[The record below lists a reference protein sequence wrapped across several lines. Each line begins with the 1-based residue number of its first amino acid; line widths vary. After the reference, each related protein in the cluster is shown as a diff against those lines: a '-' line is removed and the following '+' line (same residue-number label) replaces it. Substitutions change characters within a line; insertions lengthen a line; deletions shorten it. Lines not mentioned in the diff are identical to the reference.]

1 MILNGLDVYS
11 LANILRIARRF
22 GGISGGLIHA
32 SDVLCGETCEG
43 RALVGYLM
51 AGLKW

>member
-1 MILNGLDVYS
+1 MILNCLDVYS

-22 GGISGGLIHA
+22 DGILGGLVHA
-32 SDVLCGETCEG
+32 SDVLCGEACEG
-43 RALVGYLM
+43 RAIVGYLM